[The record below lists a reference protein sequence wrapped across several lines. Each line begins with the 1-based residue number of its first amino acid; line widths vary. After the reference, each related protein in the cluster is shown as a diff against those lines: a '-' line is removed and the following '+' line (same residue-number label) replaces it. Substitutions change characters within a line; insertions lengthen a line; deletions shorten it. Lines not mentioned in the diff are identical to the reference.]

1 MLKAKEYNVADS
13 NIANLGSDLEKKV
26 RLAAAETEQAWKN
39 AGKKNGILIWRIEKF
54 KVVAWPT
61 DRYGEFFSGDS
72 YILLRTYTKPDA
84 PKLLWDLHFWLGK
97 HTTQDE
103 AGTAAY
109 KTVELDDFLGTEPVQ
124 HREVQE
130 HESDL
135 WMSYWDPKSDKYCLQ
150 QSGRN
155 GMTILEGG
163 VDTGFKHVE
172 PEKYRPRLLH
182 IKGQKKVRVTEVEM
196 SYKSLNSGDV
206 FVVDA
211 GLALFQFNGKKCGM
225 MEKQKG
231 AQLTK
236 ALKDQRKGAP
246 KVYIIEEGTKGDDV
260 TDFWKILGGEGPVK
274 SAEEGGSDKD
284 ADSDNNKIRKLFRLS
299 DATGKME
306 FTLVAEGTKIKK
318 EMLDTSDVFI
328 FDAGNEVFAW
338 IGKGTTTDERKSA
351 LGYAQTYLTNYKRP
365 AWLPITRV
373 LEGSDHA
380 SFHDAFR

>member
-26 RLAAAETEQAWKN
+26 RLAAAETEAAWKN
-39 AGKKNGILIWRIEKF
+39 AGKKLGIQIWRIEKF

-72 YILLRTYTKPDA
+72 YILLRTYKKPET
-84 PKLLWDLHFWLGK
+84 PKIYWDLHFWLGK

-135 WMSYWDPKSDKYCLQ
+135 WMSYWDPKSDKYQLQ
-150 QSGRN
+150 ATGRN

-163 VDTGFKHVE
+163 VDSGFKHVE

-182 IKGQKKVRVTEVEM
+182 IKGQRKVRVTEVEM

-206 FVVDA
+206 FIVDA
-211 GLALFQFNGKKCGM
+211 GLSLFQFNGKKCGM

-246 KVYIIEEGTKGDDV
+246 KVYIIEEATKGDDV
-260 TDFWKILGGEGPVK
+260 TDFWRIVGGEGPIK

-284 ADSDNNKIRKLFRLS
+284 AEADNSKIRKLFRLS

-318 EMLDTSDVFI
+318 EQLDTMDVFI

-338 IGKGTTTDERKSA
+338 IGKGTTPAERKSA
-351 LGYAQTYLTNYKRP
+351 LGYAQTYLTNYNRP

-373 LEGSDHA
+373 LEGSDHM
-380 SFHDAFR
+380 SFLDAFK